1 MIKLLI
7 ADDHHLFRE
16 GLTRILNDSADF
28 EVVGS
33 VSKGEEAISA
43 TAELDPDVVILDIH
57 MPGMGGL
64 EAAEQLHQLHPT
76 LGIIML
82 TVSEDENDLFAA
94 VRAGAR
100 GYMLKNSTAIELTA
114 GIQRVYAGEAAISP
128 AMSVKLLNQFAS
140 TQPTASSRPADDL
153 TERERDVLKQVARGL
168 SNKEIGLT
176 LAISPHTVKAHLR
189 HILDKLNLRNRAEA
203 AAWAERNG
211 LTKEEGQ

>member
-16 GLTRILNDSADF
+16 GLARILDDTQHF
-28 EVVGS
+28 QVVGG
-33 VSKGEEAISA
+33 VSNGEEALA
-43 TAELDPDVVILDIH
+43 DVERLHPDVVILDIH

-64 EAAEQLHQLHPT
+64 AAAERLHQRYPD

-100 GYMLKNSTAIELTA
+100 GYMLKNSTAAELTA
-114 GIQRVYAGEAAISP
+114 GIERVYAGEAAIDP
-128 AMSVKLLNQFAS
+128 AMSVKLLDQF
-140 TQPTASSRPADDL
+140 ASSRPVSSPRPVDDL
-153 TERERDVLKQVARGL
+153 TERERDVLKWVARGL
-168 SNKEIGLT
+168 SNREIGLN

-189 HILDKLNLRNRAEA
+189 HILDKLNLRSRSEA
-203 AAWAERNG
+203 AAWAERQG
-211 LTKEEGQ
+211 LTREG

>member
-33 VSKGEEAISA
+33 VSKGEEAISV
-43 TAELDPDVVILDIH
+43 TAELDPDVVILDVH

-64 EAAEQLHQLHPT
+64 EAAEQLHQLHPA

-100 GYMLKNSTAIELTA
+100 GYMLKNSTAVELTA

-128 AMSVKLLNQFAS
+128 TMSVKLLNQFAS
-140 TQPTASSRPADDL
+140 TQPTASSRPIDDL
-153 TERERDVLKQVARGL
+153 TERERDVLKLVAQGL
-168 SNKEIGLT
+168 SNKEIGLI

-189 HILDKLNLRNRAEA
+189 HILDKLNLRSRAEA

-211 LTKEEGQ
+211 LTKEEG

>member
-28 EVVGS
+28 KVVGS
-33 VSKGEEAISA
+33 VDKGEEAISG

-64 EAAEQLHQLHPT
+64 EAAAQLHQLHPA

-140 TQPTASSRPADDL
+140 TQPPASSRPADDL
-153 TERERDVLKQVARGL
+153 TERERDVLKQVAQGL

-189 HILDKLNLRNRAEA
+189 HILDKLNLRSRAEA

-211 LTKEEGQ
+211 LTKEEG